1 MVFRV
6 VVLVTTAIFWHK
18 CHLERAPTPPPAK
31 YRYLSYFFGIP
42 IGLTICVSAK
52 ASSLI
57 PPKISGFALTPNSW
71 EYRRDMSQ
79 RLGDLL
85 VKEKVITAEQL
96 EQATKL
102 QKESHTRL
110 ASALVKLGFLSD
122 EDVTNFLSRQ
132 YGVPAINLSYFEIDP
147 AVVKLIPYETAK
159 RYQIL
164 PLSRVGA
171 SLTIAMVDPTN
182 VFAMDDI
189 KFMTGFNIEPVVAS
203 ESSIIEGIDK
213 AYGTS
218 KEEELEQ
225 VMQSIND
232 SGEGADIE
240 VQAEEQELELKEL
253 EKAADEAP
261 IVKLVNLVLTDAV
274 KRGASDIHMEPY
286 EKEFRVRFRIDGVL
300 QLIMNPPLKLKDAIT
315 SRLKIMAKLD
325 ISEKRLPQ
333 DGRIMLK
340 MQIGGKKKQLDF
352 RVSTLP
358 TLWGEKIVLRL
369 LDKENLRL
377 DMTKLGFEAESL
389 VKFEKAILKPYGMVL
404 VTGPT
409 GSGKTNTLYSAIS
422 RLNQPDT
429 NIMTAEDPVEFQ
441 LGGVNQVQ
449 MKEQIGLNFAAA
461 LRAFL
466 RQDPNIILVGEIR
479 DFETAEIAIKAA
491 LTGHL
496 VLSTLHTNGAPETI
510 TRLMNMGIEPFLVAT
525 SVHLICAQRLIRRI
539 CKDCAE
545 PVEMPPQ
552 ALIDEGYTPEEAKTV
567 QIMKGKGCATCN
579 KTGYKGRTGLYEVME
594 VDDEIREL
602 VLVGASALELK
613 KKAIERGMITLRR
626 SGLIKVAQGWTTL
639 EEVARETIH

>member
-1 MVFRV
+1 
-6 VVLVTTAIFWHK
+6 
-18 CHLERAPTPPPAK
+18 
-31 YRYLSYFFGIP
+31 
-42 IGLTICVSAK
+42 
-52 ASSLI
+52 
-57 PPKISGFALTPNSW
+57 
-71 EYRRDMSQ
+71 MSQ

-85 VKEKVITAEQL
+85 VKEKIITPEQL
-96 EQATKL
+96 EQANKV
-102 QKESHTRL
+102 QKEQSCRL
-110 ASALVKLGFLSD
+110 GSALVKLGFLSD

-147 AVVKLIPYETAK
+147 AVVKLIPFETAK

-203 ESSIIEGIDK
+203 ESSIVAGIEK
-213 AYGTS
+213 AYGSSS
-218 KEEELEQ
+218 KEEDLET
-225 VMQSIND
+225 VMQSMSEMND
-232 SGEGADIE
+232 NDVELQS
-240 VQAEEQELELKEL
+240 EEQQLELAEL

-261 IVKLVNLVLTDAV
+261 VVKLVNVVLGDAV
-274 KRGASDIHMEPY
+274 KRGASDIHIEPY

-300 QLIMNPPLKLKDAIT
+300 QNIMSPPLKLKDAIT
-315 SRLKIMAKLD
+315 SRLKIMSKLD

-340 MQIGGKKKQLDF
+340 MNIGGRKKQLDF

-377 DMTKLGFEAESL
+377 DMTKLGFEPESL

-461 LRAFL
+461 LRSFL

-525 SVHLICAQRLIRRI
+525 SVHLICAQRLVRRV
-539 CKDCAE
+539 CKDCIE
-545 PVEMPPQ
+545 PIDVPPQ
-552 ALIDEGYTPEEAKTV
+552 TLLDAGFTLEESKTV
-567 QIMKGKGCATCN
+567 KIQKGKGCGVCN
-579 KTGYKGRTGLYEVME
+579 NTGYKGRCGLYEVME

-602 VLVGASALELK
+602 VLVGASAVELK

-626 SGLIKVAQGWTTL
+626 SGLIKVMAGMTTL

>member
-1 MVFRV
+1 
-6 VVLVTTAIFWHK
+6 
-18 CHLERAPTPPPAK
+18 
-31 YRYLSYFFGIP
+31 
-42 IGLTICVSAK
+42 
-52 ASSLI
+52 
-57 PPKISGFALTPNSW
+57 
-71 EYRRDMSQ
+71 MSQ

-96 EQATKL
+96 QQATKL
-102 QKESHTRL
+102 QKESNCRL
-110 ASALVKLGFLSD
+110 GSALVKLGFLTD

-132 YGVPAINLSYFEIDP
+132 YGVPAINLSYFEIDQ
-147 AVVKLIPYETAK
+147 AVIKLIPFETAK

-203 ESSIIEGIDK
+203 ESSIQQGIDN

-218 KEEELEQ
+218 TPTAEEDLEQ

-232 SGEGADIE
+232 ADDADVE
-240 VQAEEQELELKEL
+240 LQSEQEDLALSEL
-253 EKAADEAP
+253 ERAADEAP
-261 IVKLVNLVLTDAV
+261 IVKLVNLILTDAV
-274 KRGASDIHMEPY
+274 KRGASDIHIEPY
-286 EKEFRVRFRIDGVL
+286 EKEFRVRFRIDGIL
-300 QLIMNPPLKLKDAIT
+300 QNIMSPPIKLKDAIT
-315 SRLKIMAKLD
+315 SRMKIMAKLD

-340 MQIGGKKKQLDF
+340 MVLGGKKKQLDF

-377 DMTKLGFEAESL
+377 DMTKLGFEPESL
-389 VKFEKAILKPYGMVL
+389 VKFEKAILKPFGMVL

-409 GSGKTNTLYSAIS
+409 GSGKTNTLYSSIA

-441 LGGVNQVQ
+441 LHGVNQVQ

-461 LRAFL
+461 LRSFL
-466 RQDPNIILVGEIR
+466 RQDPNIVLVGEIR

-525 SVHLICAQRLIRRI
+525 SVHLICAQRLVRRI
-539 CKDCAE
+539 CKDCIEPIEVPEKTLIAE
-545 PVEMPPQ
+545 
-552 ALIDEGYTPEEAKTV
+552 GFSPEEAKTV
-567 QIMKGKGCATCN
+567 KIFKGKGCGVCN
-579 KTGYKGRTGLYEVME
+579 NTGYKGRAGLYEVME
-594 VDDEIREL
+594 VDEEIKEL

-613 KKAIERGMITLRR
+613 KKAIERGMLTLRR
-626 SGLIKVAQGWTTL
+626 SGLIKVAAGVTTL

>member
-1 MVFRV
+1 
-6 VVLVTTAIFWHK
+6 
-18 CHLERAPTPPPAK
+18 
-31 YRYLSYFFGIP
+31 
-42 IGLTICVSAK
+42 
-52 ASSLI
+52 
-57 PPKISGFALTPNSW
+57 
-71 EYRRDMSQ
+71 MSQ

-85 VKEKVITAEQL
+85 VKEKVITQEQL
-96 EQATKL
+96 TQATKV
-102 QKESHTRL
+102 QKETNCRL
-110 ASALVKLGFLSD
+110 GSALVKLGFLTD

-147 AVVKLIPYETAK
+147 TVVKLIPFETAK

-203 ESSIIEGIDK
+203 ESSIMEGIEK
-213 AYGTS
+213 AYAGNQEDDLEKVMASATDMGDADVELQS
-218 KEEELEQ
+218 EEEEMGMDQ
-225 VMQSIND
+225 
-232 SGEGADIE
+232 
-240 VQAEEQELELKEL
+240 L

-261 IVKLVNLVLTDAV
+261 IVKLVNIILTDAV

-300 QLIMNPPLKLKDAIT
+300 QSIMSPPMKLKDAIT
-315 SRLKIMAKLD
+315 SRIKIMAKLD

-340 MQIGGKKKQLDF
+340 MQIGGKKKQLDY

-409 GSGKTNTLYSAIS
+409 GSGKTNTLYSSIS

-441 LGGVNQVQ
+441 LAGVNQVQ

-525 SVHLICAQRLIRRI
+525 AVHLIVAQRLIRRVCSQCI
-539 CKDCAE
+539 E
-545 PVEMPPQ
+545 PVELNHQ
-552 ALIDEGYTPEEAKTV
+552 ALLDAGFTAEEAKTAKV
-567 QIMKGKGCATCN
+567 SKGKGCGACN
-579 KTGYKGRTGLYEVME
+579 SSGYKGRAGLYEVMAIN
-594 VDDEIREL
+594 DDIREL
-602 VLVGASALELK
+602 ILVGASAVELK

-626 SGLIKVAQGWTTL
+626 SGLVKVAAGVTTL